1 MAIEHAM
8 FKFEDLKVNSHDDKQ
23 TDRMTTKLL
32 SPRPRIKC
40 GETNNH
46 DNIIGGVGISGDFS
60 TAPAIN
66 SYNDYLIL
74 SHWGKREHHLIISI
88 FVTCRDS
95 YRISFRGG
103 ESDYAR

>member
-1 MAIEHAM
+1 
-8 FKFEDLKVNSHDDKQ
+8 
-23 TDRMTTKLL
+23 MTISL
-32 SPRPRIKC
+32 
-40 GETNNH
+40 
-46 DNIIGGVGISGDFS
+46 GGVGISGDFS

-103 ESDYAR
+103 GGESDYAR